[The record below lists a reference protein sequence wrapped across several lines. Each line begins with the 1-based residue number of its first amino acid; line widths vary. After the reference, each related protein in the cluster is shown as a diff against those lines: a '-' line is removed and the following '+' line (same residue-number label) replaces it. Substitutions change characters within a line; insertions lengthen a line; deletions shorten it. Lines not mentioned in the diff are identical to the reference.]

1 MAPPIWIFV
10 YHVALLMIIFVVS
23 IRKKDANTDNERDAS
38 TQQRVS
44 LNPNNYVQINEHNEE
59 VEVREED

>member
-44 LNPNNYVQINEHNEE
+44 LNPNNYV
-59 VEVREED
+59 